1 MDTFNSV
8 PAAPNNA
15 VTRPSEL
22 SRGQERQG
30 CWLTERN
37 KGLPRNRHADD
48 KQNTLA
54 VVVKLAHT
62 VFGTVCEIH
71 VYVYL
76 NNSEKKNNATGN
88 ATTNPPISNPSNTL
102 LPILVPIF

>member
-1 MDTFNSV
+1 LDTFNSV
-8 PAAPNNA
+8 PAAPNSA

-54 VVVKLAHT
+54 VVVKMAYT
-62 VFGTVCEIH
+62 VFGTVW
-71 VYVYL
+71 VYKSVYL

-88 ATTNPPISNPSNTL
+88 ATTNPPISVPSNIL